1 MINRQNKTHI
11 EYCRHINLY
20 FSVLPE
26 SEYEE
31 LITVQHHTSLIGST
45 QKLLSLEAPKLDEEV
60 TTEKNPPIETTTN
73 ATTLTP
79 IVENTAGPEDSI
91 VSTFTKGRRRR
102 SLNACEDACYEVSLV
117 HFEISFDLKASNF
130 KIKNDD
136 ILIFNK
142 PVKFSE
148 ILIDPNTYDR
158 NTGSYRMF
166 EEIEIYFHPNDN
178 FFADVAK
185 IRYESIQ
192 AQYSSLPKRN
202 NKSH

>member
-1 MINRQNKTHI
+1 MINRQNITHI
-11 EYCRHINLY
+11 EYCRHINIY
-20 FSVLPE
+20 VWVFPE

-31 LITVQHHTSLIGST
+31 LITVQHHTSLLGST

-60 TTEKNPPIETTTN
+60 TKEKNPPIKTKTK
-73 ATTLTP
+73 ATTLTS

-91 VSTFTKGRRRR
+91 VSTFTESRRRR

-136 ILIFNK
+136 KLIFDKN
-142 PVKFSE
+142 VNFSE
-148 ILIDPNTYDR
+148 ILIDPNTYDQ

-166 EEIEIYFHPNDN
+166 EEIEINFHSNVN

-185 IRYESIQ
+185 IRYESIP